1 MTITE
6 GHVDRR
12 AARASA
18 EAGLVQ
24 ARAAAQAVLLEADVQ
39 ADAARADL
47 AQRTRERRTAER
59 AQSRADRARRATAR
73 RVRWA
78 ARLAGALQHAHW
90 LAGAACC
97 ASATAIAVTG
107 QAEFARVQM
116 ALTGVMAWLI
126 PTMLE
131 GGAWMLAWHRHRAA
145 RAIHPA
151 GVLSAGMWTL
161 ALTAAGFQMAHGRP
175 IAIGAMYAAAS
186 LVGFGIVEL
195 LAHHQARATTSRQR
209 PQVDL
214 LRVLRYPGLAW
225 AAWSRQI
232 EMGPGADPAEAWT
245 QAWADRYGCDPGQTV
260 RPGLPDARWS
270 ATPTGLDGRRPLT
283 LQPPPSPI
291 SRSSTSCAR
300 STPASSTSCMRRP
313 PRRSRRSARRTPGSS
328 ARRVPPSPKRAPMSS
343 ALPRVS
349 AASRRLCRPFAGAA
363 PRRPV
368 TRLSLSR
375 APQAGHRQHR
385 ATPSSGGVYVPAA
398 VAYLR
403 DHPDAGRR
411 MLTKPVNEGGAG
423 LPDPPLTDHRLK
435 LLHAEAQRTLAE
447 QQLGA
452 KQDVDAAGG
461 RRGGEDNPSEDAAA
475 AA

>member
-145 RAIHPA
+145 RANHPA

-245 QAWADRYGCDPGQTV
+245 QAWADRYGCDPGSDRATRLAGRAMVCHANRARRQASTDPSTTTEPDIAELDELRAEHARQLDELHAATTAQIETLGEAHARQLGEACAALAEARSHVERLTSRVGGLEAALQAIRGRSAAETRDETV
-260 RPGLPDARWS
+260 PEPSTSGRAQ
-270 ATPTGLDGRRPLT
+270 ATPRH
-283 LQPPPSPI
+283 SVEW
-291 SRSSTSCAR
+291 RS
-300 STPASSTSCMRRP
+300 
-313 PRRSRRSARRTPGSS
+313 
-328 ARRVPPSPKRAPMSS
+328 
-343 ALPRVS
+343 
-349 AASRRLCRPFAGAA
+349 
-363 PRRPV
+363 
-368 TRLSLSR
+368 
-375 APQAGHRQHR
+375 
-385 ATPSSGGVYVPAA
+385 YVPAA

-411 MLTKPVNEGGAG
+411 MLTKPVDEGGAG

-452 KQDVDAAGG
+452 KQDVDAAGD